1 MEELGSAAT
10 RAADAS
16 LVVAA
21 LDGLGE
27 RVLAREEDPAAAAKE
42 LRPELRRLIERLLG

>member
-1 MEELGSAAT
+1 MEALGSADPPT
-10 RAADAS
+10 DAS

-27 RVLAREEDPAAAAKE
+27 RILAREDDPAEAAKE
-42 LRPELRRLIERLLG
+42 LRPELRRLIERLVG